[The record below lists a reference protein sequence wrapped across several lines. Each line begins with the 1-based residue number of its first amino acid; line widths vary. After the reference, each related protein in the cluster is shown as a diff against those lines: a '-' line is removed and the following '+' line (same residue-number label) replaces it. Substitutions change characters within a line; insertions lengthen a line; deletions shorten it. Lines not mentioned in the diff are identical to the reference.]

1 MHLKKDMKTLI
12 QIFRKMSKEE
22 FVSIFET
29 YLSIYLLC
37 LYNNVKNNIM
47 IEDEQQNAI
56 HNFAIKAE

>member
-37 LYNNVKNNIM
+37 PYNNVKNNIM

-56 HNFAIKAE
+56 HNFAIEAE